1 MAIETKEDVNER
13 FPSGYYFYTENGK
26 DKLISGIDHTIR
38 ELNGKELTKIPSV
51 IICTKNK
58 NGSSYSS
65 NRDRPVNSFG
75 TIQSHYKK
83 VIDKKDYS
91 YDFSKFYY
99 IENEGGEG
107 PSKVV
112 LHNKDFDYNGYK
124 YENGNLVKKT
134 SGALNKAVL
143 GNTQITKFI
152 NVEKT
157 SFSEFDGIDKY
168 FVEVTNGSDN
178 NLLFTKGSGGSDDTK
193 IYVLLK
199 IKTVYDKKEG
209 QTSECQICFYFN
221 NSVIKNSLIF
231 PSNNDTDINVSVNY
245 KYSKQIKEIG
255 TIIKPENC
263 QYGIYRLRNNG
274 NLYDANK
281 YIVLKFDE
289 LAALPTNITDFY
301 TRKPTGNYGDPAAVA
316 TLLNNPMGSNP
327 GDSEPNI
334 IAPTETITEIYVI
347 KSY

>member
-13 FPSGYYFYTENGK
+13 FPSGYYIYTENGEN
-26 DKLISGIDHTIR
+26 KLINGIDHTIR
-38 ELNGKELTKIPSV
+38 ELNGKNLTKIPSI

-58 NGSSYSS
+58 NGISYKS
-65 NRDRPVNSFG
+65 NRDRPVDSFG

-83 VIDKKDYS
+83 VIDTKDYS

-112 LHNKDFDYNGYK
+112 LHNKDFDYNGYTYSNGYLSK
-124 YENGNLVKKT
+124 KLSGNLT
-134 SGALNKAVL
+134 ANSL
-143 GNTQITKFI
+143 GL
-152 NVEKT
+152 
-157 SFSEFDGIDKY
+157 DGISSI
-168 FVEVTNGSDN
+168 EVNNVTGSINKTITIAVKANDDSG
-178 NLLFTKGSGGSDDTK
+178 LLLGGTEVSDYKKIIKVKGTKGRDDVSLRIIFYFHGPIINDSECFTHSSTK
-193 IYVLLK
+193 ITISASY
-199 IKTVYDKKEG
+199 
-209 QTSECQICFYFN
+209 
-221 NSVIKNSLIF
+221 
-231 PSNNDTDINVSVNY
+231 Y
-245 KYSKQIKEIG
+245 KPIKEIG
-255 TIIKPENC
+255 TITKSENC

-281 YIVLKFDE
+281 YIALKFDE

-334 IAPTETITEIYVI
+334 ITPTEKTTEVYVI
-347 KSY
+347 KHY

>member
-157 SFSEFDGIDKY
+157 SFSEFDGINKY

-209 QTSECQICFYFN
+209 QTSECQICFY
-221 NSVIKNSLIF
+221 
-231 PSNNDTDINVSVNY
+231 
-245 KYSKQIKEIG
+245 
-255 TIIKPENC
+255 
-263 QYGIYRLRNNG
+263 
-274 NLYDANK
+274 
-281 YIVLKFDE
+281 
-289 LAALPTNITDFY
+289 
-301 TRKPTGNYGDPAAVA
+301 
-316 TLLNNPMGSNP
+316 
-327 GDSEPNI
+327 
-334 IAPTETITEIYVI
+334 
-347 KSY
+347 